1 MSTATLTTK
10 GQITI
15 PVDVRRA
22 LNVEAGDRA
31 GDRVEFVQIEPGRFE
46 VLAATRSVCELK
58 GRFGK
63 PKRTVSIEE
72 MNAAIAAQGS
82 RAR

>member
-22 LNVEAGDRA
+22 LNVEAGDR
-31 GDRVEFVQIEPGRFE
+31 VEFVQIEPGRFE
-46 VLAATRSVCELK
+46 VIATTRSVRELK

-63 PKRTVSIEE
+63 PKRTVTIEE
-72 MNAAIAAQGS
+72 MNAAIAAQGA

>member
-1 MSTATLTTK
+1 MPTATLTTK

-22 LNVEAGDRA
+22 LNVEAS
-31 GDRVEFVQIEPGRFE
+31 DRVEFVQIEPGSFE
-46 VLAATRSVCELK
+46 VIATTRSVRELR

-63 PKRTVSIEE
+63 PKRTVTIEE
-72 MNAAIAAQGS
+72 MNAAIAAQGGL
-82 RAR
+82 AR

>member
-1 MSTATLTTK
+1 MSTATMTTK

-22 LNVEAGDRA
+22 LNVEAGDR
-31 GDRVEFVQIEPGRFE
+31 VEFVQIEPGRFE
-46 VLAATRSVCELK
+46 VIAATRSVRELK

-63 PKRTVSIEE
+63 PGRAVSIDD
-72 MNAAIAAQGS
+72 MNSAIAAQAARS
-82 RAR
+82 R

>member
-1 MSTATLTTK
+1 MTAATLTTK

-15 PVDVRRA
+15 PIDVRRA
-22 LNVEAGDRA
+22 LNVEAGDR
-31 GDRVEFVQIEPGRFE
+31 VEFVQIETGRFE
-46 VLAATRSVCELK
+46 VIAATRSVRDLK

-63 PKRTVSIEE
+63 PGRTVTLEE
-72 MNAAIAAQGS
+72 MDAAIAAQAA

>member
-1 MSTATLTTK
+1 MTTATLTSK

-22 LNVEAGDRA
+22 LNVAA
-31 GDRVEFVQIEPGRFE
+31 GDRVEFVEIEPGRFE
-46 VLAATRSVCELK
+46 VIAATRSVRELK
-58 GRFGK
+58 GRFGT
-63 PKRTVSIEE
+63 PKRAVSIEE
-72 MNAAIAAQGS
+72 MNAAIAAQAT

>member
-1 MSTATLTTK
+1 VSTATLTTK

-22 LNVEAGDRA
+22 LNVEAGDR
-31 GDRVEFVQIEPGRFE
+31 VEFVEIAPGRFE
-46 VLAATRSVCELK
+46 VIAATRSVRELK

-63 PKRTVSIEE
+63 PKRAVSIGE
-72 MNAAIAAQGS
+72 MNAAIAAQATRS
-82 RAR
+82 R

>member
-1 MSTATLTTK
+1 MTAATSTTK

-15 PVDVRRA
+15 PIDVRRA
-22 LNVEAGDRA
+22 LNVEA

-46 VLAATRSVCELK
+46 VIAATRSVRDLK

-63 PKRTVSIEE
+63 PGRTVTLEE
-72 MNAAIAAQGS
+72 MDAAIAAQAA

>member
-22 LNVEAGDRA
+22 LNVEAGDR
-31 GDRVEFVQIEPGRFE
+31 VEFVQIEPGRFE
-46 VLAATRSVCELK
+46 VIAATRSVRELK
-58 GRFGK
+58 GRFGT
-63 PKRTVSIEE
+63 PQRAVSIEA
-72 MNAAIAAQGS
+72 MNAAIAAQAT